1 MSQAILT
8 ERVGRTSVFVGW
20 WATTAVGIYVT
31 ATVLGGLLDPSYS
44 HVSMHV
50 SELPSSHA
58 PNRVL
63 LAGMYVGYNAAL
75 GGLGFALLK
84 HLKRSRWLVVA
95 SWLLVANAVAG
106 VLTVTWFPQDS
117 YGYPSTTAGAVHISL
132 GGVLA
137 LLSILVMFTAGRA
150 FRSHMAWAT
159 LGRFSTAAAVVMV
172 VTGLATAVA
181 TAAASPYMGLL
192 ERLPIGTFLL
202 WLAAVAWYG
211 FRYQPELSP
220 AAGGSVDGY

>member
-1 MSQAILT
+1 
-8 ERVGRTSVFVGW
+8 VGW
-20 WATTAVGIYVT
+20 WATAAVGIYVT

-50 SELPSSHA
+50 SELTSSHA
-58 PNRVL
+58 PNRMM

-75 GGLGFALLK
+75 GGLGLALLK
-84 HLKRSRWLVVA
+84 HLQRSRWLVVA
-95 SWLLVANAVAG
+95 SLLLVANAVAG

-117 YGYPSTTAGAVHISL
+117 YGYPATTAGAVHIAL

-150 FRSHMAWAT
+150 FRSQMTWAT
-159 LGRFSTAAAVVMV
+159 LGQFSTAAAVVMV

-181 TAAASPYMGLL
+181 TAAASPYMGLA
-192 ERLPIGTFLL
+192 ERLPIGAFLL
-202 WLAAVAWYG
+202 WLAVVAWYG
-211 FRYQPELSP
+211 FRYQPEP
-220 AAGGSVDGY
+220 FPGGRRGVDGY